1 MTGIKRG
8 CEVLGH
14 VKGRVGC
21 VAMITKGKDLKREQ
35 EVVS

>member
-1 MTGIKRG
+1 MRG
-8 CEVLGH
+8 VGPCH
-14 VKGRVGC
+14 RMKGRVGC